1 MKPLET
7 MTEYQVLLYAYYH
20 VLDMWL
26 KESEIL
32 KRRPESAIAKAR
44 FESVNAR
51 YEELR
56 SRLIE
61 LEKAQKN

>member
-7 MTEYQVLLYAYYH
+7 MTEYQVLLYASYH

-32 KRRPESAIAKAR
+32 KQLPENAIAKAR
-44 FESVNAR
+44 FESLDAK
-51 YEELR
+51 YEELS

-61 LEKAQKN
+61 LEKAKKN

>member
-26 KESEIL
+26 KASENL
-32 KRRPESAIAKAR
+32 NRRPENAIAKAR
-44 FESVNAR
+44 FESLNAM

>member
-32 KRRPESAIAKAR
+32 KRRPESATAKAR
-44 FESVNAR
+44 FESLNAK

-61 LEKAQKN
+61 LEKAKKN